1 MKRRILYSTTLL
13 SVVFTLAGGALNA
26 ATSFTPSNP
35 KLPTLFIAGDST
47 AAPGNG
53 WGVLLPA
60 YFDLKLINVCNC
72 AVGGTS
78 SRTFIT
84 KGTWG
89 NLINQLKAGDYVLI
103 QFGHNDASPV
113 NETESVPPSARRSR
127 GTLPGIGE
135 ETKEIDNVIT
145 KQHEVIHTY
154 GWYMRKMIQEVQGK
168 GATPIILSLTVHNT
182 WKDGKIDLNQY
193 GVYRKWSEELA
204 GKVGVSFIDVTKR
217 IADEYDRLG
226 QTQVKLFFP
235 KDFVHT
241 NPAGSDLVASIVVAG
256 LRELKN
262 HPFDSFLS
270 EKGRTV
276 STSSN
281 RSEKPTP

>member
-1 MKRRILYSTTLL
+1 MKQRMLYATCLL
-13 SVVFTLAGGALNA
+13 GVAFTLACGALHA

-35 KLPTLFIAGDST
+35 KLSTLFIAGDST

-84 KGTWG
+84 RGTWD
-89 NLINQLKAGDYVLI
+89 NLMNQLKAGDFVLI

-113 NETESVPPSARRSR
+113 NETESVPASARRSR

-135 ETKEIDNVIT
+135 ETKEIDNILT

-154 GWYMRKMIQEVQGK
+154 GWYIRKMVQDVQGK
-168 GATPIILSLTVHNT
+168 GATPIILSLTVHNS
-182 WKDGKIDLNQY
+182 WKDGKIDLGQY
-193 GVYRKWSEELA
+193 GVYRKWSEEVA
-204 GKVGVSFIDVTKR
+204 GQVGVPFIDVTKR
-217 IADEYDRLG
+217 IADEYDRRG

-235 KDFVHT
+235 KDSVHT
-241 NPAGSDLVASIVVAG
+241 NPEGSDLVASIVVTG
-256 LRELKN
+256 LRELKKYSLN
-262 HPFDSFLS
+262 AFLS

-276 STSSN
+276 AH
-281 RSEKPTP
+281 P